1 LLDSA
6 EGEVV
11 YTDKQLVIARTSAP
25 PGLSL
30 SGAIDYYNADSVAA
44 ALTSELLAA
53 GDVSAMLADAVTGN
67 GDLHLDLTRLEFTDV
82 TGIRALVRIAEN
94 AGDGRR
100 LVLRGLPPRI
110 KTVIAVVGWGD
121 LPSLVIDETE

>member
-1 LLDSA
+1 MQGD
-6 EGEVV
+6 VV
-11 YTDKQLVIARTSAP
+11 YADKQLVIARTSSP

-30 SGAIDYYNADSVAA
+30 TGAIDYYNAEAVAS
-44 ALTSELLAA
+44 ALTSELLTA
-53 GDVSAMLADAVTGN
+53 GEVSVVLADAITGN

-110 KTVIAVVGWGD
+110 KTVITVVGWGD
-121 LPSLVIDETE
+121 LPSLVIDQGE